1 MNLQSHQM
9 MALPRDQVLPRQEA
23 LPREEGRAG
32 RDPAGPATSGPGRKV
47 VVIGSLAWSLVNFRL
62 DLMQRMVASGHSVL
76 AVAPDID
83 AATRDRLASQGIACR
98 SVPMDRTGL
107 DPRRDLATFRA
118 LLRLLREERPDLV
131 LAYTMKPI
139 VYGCLAAR
147 LAQVPAIHALFT
159 GLGYAFSEERPTGRR
174 RAVRS
179 VVVWMHRVAL
189 TGVTSAFCYNTQE
202 RRDIR
207 RFRLI
212 PPQTPLHDVP
222 GSGVDTARFVP
233 TAPPEGAVRFLFVGR
248 LLRSKGLAVL
258 AEAASLLRAQ
268 GRPVTIDVLGPED
281 SNPDAVS
288 PSVLAQWQASGLLNL
303 LGATRDVV
311 PYFRDCSVFVLP
323 SLLREGVPRT
333 ILEAMAS
340 GRAVITSDAPGCG
353 ETIREGASGF
363 VVARGD
369 AAALAQAMARFVDDP
384 GLARRMGAAARDQAC
399 ARHDVHHINRLLL
412 THMGLE
418 AGLLAAGTEASAA

>member
-1 MNLQSHQM
+1 MIHFSDPAM
-9 MALPRDQVLPRQEA
+9 TLPRAESRPRP
-23 LPREEGRAG
+23 PR
-32 RDPAGPATSGPGRKV
+32 PAPPVQAPGRKV

-62 DLMQRMVASGHSVL
+62 DLMRRMVASGHSVL

-83 AATRDRLASQGIACR
+83 LGTSSQLAAHGVACR
-98 SVPMDRTGL
+98 TVPMDRTGL
-107 DPRRDLATFRA
+107 NPLRDLATFRA
-118 LLRLLREERPDLV
+118 MLRLLQDERPDVV

-147 LAQVPAIHALFT
+147 LAGVPAIHALFT
-159 GLGYAFSEERPTGRR
+159 GLGYAFTEDRPRGRR
-174 RAVRS
+174 RAVRAVS
-179 VVVWMHRVAL
+179 VQMHRLAL
-189 TGVTSAFCYNTQE
+189 TGLTSAFCYNTQE

-233 TAPPEGAVRFLFVGR
+233 TPPPEGPARFLFVGR

-258 AEAASLLRAQ
+258 AEAAILLRAE
-268 GRPVTIDVLGPED
+268 GRPVTIDVLGPQD
-281 SNPDAVS
+281 TNPDAIDAAT
-288 PSVLAQWQASGLLNL
+288 LAGWQQRGLIRL
-303 LGATRDVV
+303 LGSTRDVV

-353 ETIREGASGF
+353 ETIREGESGF
-363 VVARGD
+363 AVPRGD
-369 AAALAQAMARFVDDP
+369 PAALAQAMARFLDDP
-384 GLARRMGAAARDQAC
+384 GLAARMGAAARAQAC
-399 ARHDVHHINRLLL
+399 ARHDVHQVNRLLL
-412 THMGLE
+412 THLGLE
-418 AGLLAAGTEASAA
+418 ALPAGTEASAA

>member
-1 MNLQSHQM
+1 MTLFSDPMLTVPQAEPGLRRNR
-9 MALPRDQVLPRQEA
+9 AATLPGGAR
-23 LPREEGRAG
+23 
-32 RDPAGPATSGPGRKV
+32 RKV

-62 DLMQRMVASGHSVL
+62 DLMRRMIASGHSVV

-83 AATRDRLASQGIACR
+83 PAIRSRLAAEGIACR

-107 DPRRDLATFRA
+107 NPVRDLSTLRA
-118 LLRLLREERPDLV
+118 LLRLLRDERPDVV

-147 LAQVPAIHALFT
+147 LAGVPAIHALFT
-159 GLGYAFSEERPTGRR
+159 GLGYAFSEDRPKGRR
-174 RAVRS
+174 RAVRAIT
-179 VVVWMHRVAL
+179 VQIHRLAL
-189 TGVTSAFCYNTQE
+189 RGVTSAFCYNGQE

-212 PPQTPLHDVP
+212 PPRTLLHDVP

-233 TAPPEGAVRFLFVGR
+233 TPPPEGPVRFLFVGR
-248 LLRSKGLAVL
+248 LLHSKGLAVL
-258 AEAASLLRAQ
+258 AEAAILLRPRQ
-268 GRPVTIDVLGPED
+268 VVIEVLGPQD
-281 SNPDAVS
+281 SNPDAVDAAT
-288 PSVLAQWQASGLLNL
+288 LADWQAPGLFRL
-303 LGATRDVV
+303 LGATQDVV
-311 PYFRDCSVFVLP
+311 PYFQGCSVFVLP

-353 ETIREGASGF
+353 ETIRDGESGF
-363 VVARGD
+363 IVPRGD
-369 AAALAQAMARFVDDP
+369 AAALARAMARFLDDP
-384 GLARRMGAAARDQAC
+384 GLAARMGAAARTRAC
-399 ARHDVHHINRLLL
+399 AHYDVHHINRLLL

-418 AGLLAAGTEASAA
+418 TGLATPSMEAAVA